1 MGFHQFASLT
11 CLLSVFFLVSSV
23 SPQPLCND
31 CCNQTGY
38 TELNEPRRSIK
49 SVWQPGQTPLCD
61 RRLRRGW
68 YRFTS
73 FNGTQMPETAVNDSR
88 CGTHD
93 PVWLKESHPT
103 TERVVARKACI
114 TSFGESCSDYLYIYV
129 KNCGG
134 YYVYYLQPLYYC
146 ASAYC
151 AGKIAYITT
160 TCVCFQYCFAKP
172 GYSIFKLVYLGQ
184 GLD

>member
-1 MGFHQFASLT
+1 MSFNQFASLT
-11 CLLSVFFLVSSV
+11 CLLSLFFLVSFV
-23 SPQPLCND
+23 STQPICNE

-49 SVWQPGQTPLCD
+49 SVWQRGQTPLCD

-73 FNGTQMPETAVNDSR
+73 FGGTKMPETAVKDSR

-93 PVWLKESHPT
+93 PVWLSDSPHPT
-103 TERVVARKACI
+103 TAQGIVTGKACI
-114 TSFGESCSDYLYIYV
+114 TSFGDTCSDFLYIHI
-129 KNCGG
+129 KNCGD
-134 YYVYYLQPLYYC
+134 YYVYYLKPLYYC

-151 AGKIAYITT
+151 AGKIAYI
-160 TCVCFQYCFAKP
+160 
-172 GYSIFKLVYLGQ
+172 
-184 GLD
+184 